1 MERLKYITL
10 VVLTLLIAS
19 NASYCQ
25 EVSVSGELNLRNYFA
40 YEILS
45 QVDERIIVYRD
56 KGFTKEIDVFNS
68 EMENTV
74 SAELEL
80 EKKRVDVFSVMG
92 QDSVFQILYG
102 FFEKDS
108 MHIKYRIYD
117 RKVQLK
123 DSMTVAKIPKKSIR
137 RKFATA
143 ISEDKGKV
151 LLNTVNDKD
160 NIIFFLYDCKK
171 RRIEWSNIV
180 VVDDELGRELNKIKL
195 ANNGDFVLSLNSKKW
210 YNNQEDL
217 RMVLFKPRMR
227 TQRFFS
233 FQKDLYFKEN
243 LFFKH
248 DNKNNN
254 FIISG
259 TYSEKFGRDTKG
271 YFYKCKP
278 IDAFGEGEEVNFI
291 PFKSTLYSELLQGS
305 KKKGR
310 VFDDLEIQDI
320 ILRNDG
326 GLVFISEIIREY
338 SRRSPY
344 NTYARGNEGYMRR
357 GWVDYYNDDIVITN
371 LNTDGSI
378 SWNKVLYKKQFSQDD
393 EGVFS
398 SFFLMKTPS
407 RLRFLY
413 NDEIKRNNTV
423 SEYIMNPNGS
433 IARNSLLSTAY
444 QNMKL
449 RFKDAVQI
457 SSNSIIVPSEQNY
470 DLNLVRI
477 SY

>member
-1 MERLKYITL
+1 MKKLKYIL
-10 VVLTLLIAS
+10 LTLLTS
-19 NASYCQ
+19 LVLSQNGKSQ
-25 EVSVSGELNLRNYFA
+25 EVSVSGELNLRNYYA

-45 QVDERIIVYRD
+45 QVDDRIIVYRD

-68 EMENTV
+68 EMENTI

-92 QDSVFQILYG
+92 LDSVFQVLYG
-102 FFEKDS
+102 FFENDS

-117 RKVQLK
+117 RKVQLR
-123 DSMTVAKIPKKSIR
+123 DSMTIAKIPKKSIR
-137 RKFATA
+137 RKFATS
-143 ISEDKGKV
+143 ISENKEKI

-160 NIIFFLYDCKK
+160 NIIFFLYDCKS

-180 VVDDELGRELNKIKL
+180 VVDNELGKELNKIKL
-195 ANNGDFVLSLNSKKW
+195 ANNGDFVLTLNSRKW

-217 RMVLFKPRMR
+217 RMVLFKPRMK
-227 TQRFFS
+227 TQQFFS
-233 FQKDLYFKEN
+233 LQTDLYFKEN

-259 TYSEKFGRDTKG
+259 TFGEKQGRDIKG
-271 YFYKCKP
+271 YFYLCKP
-278 IDAFGEGEEVNFI
+278 IDTFREGEPVNYV
-291 PFKSTLYSELLQGS
+291 PFKSTLYSELLQGN
-305 KKKGR
+305 KKKNR
-310 VFDDLEIQDI
+310 VFDDLRIQDI

-344 NTYARGNEGYMRR
+344 NTYARGSEGYARR

-371 LNTDGSI
+371 LNTDGST

-393 EGVFS
+393 DGIFS

-457 SSNSIIVPSEQNY
+457 SSTSIIVPSEQNY

>member
-1 MERLKYITL
+1 MKKLKYIL
-10 VVLTLLIAS
+10 LLLLTSLLFTQYGKS
-19 NASYCQ
+19 Q
-25 EVSVSGELNLRNYFA
+25 EVSVSGELNLRNYYA

-45 QVDERIIVYRD
+45 QVDDRIIVYRD

-68 EMENTV
+68 EMENTI

-92 QDSVFQILYG
+92 LDSVFQMLYG
-102 FFEKDS
+102 FFENDS

-117 RKVQLK
+117 RKVQLR

-143 ISEDKGKV
+143 FSENRNKI

-160 NIIFFLYDCKK
+160 NIIFVLYDCKT
-171 RRIEWSNIV
+171 RRIEWSNII
-180 VVDDELGRELNKIKL
+180 VVDNEISRELDNIKL
-195 ANNGDFVLSLNSKKW
+195 ANNGDFVITLNSKRW

-217 RMVLFKPRMR
+217 RMLLFKPRMKS
-227 TQRFFS
+227 QQFFS
-233 FQKDLYFKEN
+233 IKKDLYFKGN
-243 LFFKH
+243 LFFQH

-259 TYSEKFGRDTKG
+259 TYGEKQGRDTKG
-271 YFYKCKP
+271 YFYLCKS
-278 IDAFGEGEEVNFI
+278 IESFKEGEQVEYI

-305 KKKGR
+305 KRKHR
-310 VFDDLEIQDI
+310 VFDDLRIQDI

-326 GLVFISEIIREY
+326 GLVFISEVIREF

-344 NTYARGNEGYMRR
+344 NTYARGNVGYARR

-371 LNTDGSI
+371 LNTDGSV

-393 EGVFS
+393 DGIFS

-457 SSNSIIVPSEQNY
+457 SSNAIIVPSEQNY